1 MEVHDERKQNSSS
14 SAGGIF
20 KKLKGI
26 KNLQIIVVI
35 FIIAVALI
43 IYSTVM
49 TSKDAKV
56 NGDTSAG
63 SVMTSDEQ
71 RLSAILSNIVGAG
84 KVDAMITTD
93 DGRITGVLVIADG
106 ASDIT
111 VRLRLLDAT
120 ATALGVS
127 KSIVNVFS
135 RKQ

>member
-1 MEVHDERKQNSSS
+1 MEVNDERKNSLKSGGSS
-14 SAGGIF
+14 LI

-35 FIIAVALI
+35 FIIAIALI

-49 TSKDAKV
+49 TTKNV
-56 NGDTSAG
+56 QSAD
-63 SVMTSDEQ
+63 SSVSTVMTSDEQ

-84 KVDAMITTD
+84 KVDAMITAS
-93 DGRITGVLVIADG
+93 DGKITGVLVIADG
-106 ASDIT
+106 AKDIT

-127 KSIVNVFS
+127 KDIVNVFS
-135 RKQ
+135 RK